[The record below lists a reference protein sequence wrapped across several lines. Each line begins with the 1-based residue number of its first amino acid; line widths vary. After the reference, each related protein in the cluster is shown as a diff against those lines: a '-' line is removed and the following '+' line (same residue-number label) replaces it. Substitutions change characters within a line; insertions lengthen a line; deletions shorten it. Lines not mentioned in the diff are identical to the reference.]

1 MFKLQLQAGYF
12 IEELMPELVAGAT
25 AVGGNEQQVRD
36 LLHHIS
42 WFEVAGS
49 QPFVVAEPDYDTST
63 SSHQAIWTVAAN
75 LLMRGLPTRAPL
87 SLAAAILVV

>member
-1 MFKLQLQAGYF
+1 
-12 IEELMPELVAGAT
+12 MPELVAGAT